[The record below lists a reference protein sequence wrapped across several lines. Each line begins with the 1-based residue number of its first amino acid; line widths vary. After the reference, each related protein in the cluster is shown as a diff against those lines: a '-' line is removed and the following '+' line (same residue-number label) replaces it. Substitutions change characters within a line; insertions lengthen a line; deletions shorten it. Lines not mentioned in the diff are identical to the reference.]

1 MRKCMH
7 ICTCVCLQ
15 FFCEFAVVEHP
26 SPRAMTPLSR
36 FIPFSKFIYT
46 GTGTGTGTDTDT
58 DTDTDI
64 DTAKGFG

>member
-1 MRKCMH
+1 
-7 ICTCVCLQ
+7 
-15 FFCEFAVVEHP
+15 
-26 SPRAMTPLSR
+26 MTPLSR